1 MIPLYNNFDPVK
13 KENYRAVSLLPHV
26 SKVFESIIY
35 QQINAYMKVKLS
47 KCLAGFIKSHRTQ
60 HLLVI
65 ILEKWKKA
73 LDKGKYLSQLEAF
86 DTINRDLLLA
96 KLKAYGL
103 SLNAV
108 KLMRSYLKNRK
119 QQVQTNNELR
129 PGNIVIAGVPQG
141 SIDVPLLFNLFV
153 NDFIFFMQY
162 YTLRNYAHDNNSFP
176 VGKNTDETKTNLSSD
191 FRVVNG
197 WLYESFMVLNPEKS
211 HFISLGKDIAET
223 ENLSFNR
230 LALRNSEFVEILGIT
245 LDRSMGFNI
254 HIKNI
259 CRKADQKVSALLLSR
274 FLDQGKKFYYT
285 NQ

>member
-1 MIPLYNNFDPVK
+1 
-13 KENYRAVSLLPHV
+13 
-26 SKVFESIIY
+26 
-35 QQINAYMKVKLS
+35 MKVKLS

-108 KLMRSYLKNRK
+108 RLIRSYLKNRK
-119 QQVQTNNELR
+119 QQVQTNNKLR
-129 PGNIVIAGVPQG
+129 SENIVIAGVPQG
-141 SIDVPLLFNLFV
+141 SIDGPLLFNLFI
-153 NDFIFFMQY
+153 NDLIFFMQY
-162 YTLRNYAHDNNSFP
+162 CTLSNYAHDNNSFP
-176 VGKNTDETKTNLSSD
+176 VGKNKDETKTNLSSD

-197 WLYESFMVLNPEKS
+197 WLYESFMVPNPEKS

-223 ENLSFNR
+223 ENLSFNC